1 MRKTFQQKIAMME
14 QTLST
19 KNLQWYPLANKK
31 EDSHCVGLSSLWVVC
46 FVPICIGAINCNKV
60 VGCFAPS
67 AAFDERCLLQT
78 WRLLTEQNSVVL
90 LTDFAELFE

>member
-31 EDSHCVGLSSLWVVC
+31 EDSHRVGLSSLWVVC
-46 FVPICIGAINCNKV
+46 FVPICIGQSTATK
-60 VGCFAPS
+60 
-67 AAFDERCLLQT
+67 LL
-78 WRLLTEQNSVVL
+78 VVL
-90 LTDFAELFE
+90 HQAPPLMNVAFCKLDVC

>member
-1 MRKTFQQKIAMME
+1 MRKFQQKIAMME

-19 KNLQWYPLANKK
+19 KDLQWQTTLANKK
-31 EDSHCVGLSSLWVVC
+31 EDSHCVGLSSLWVV

-67 AAFDERCLLQT
+67 TAFDERCLLQT
-78 WRLLTEQNSVVL
+78 
-90 LTDFAELFE
+90 

>member
-19 KNLQWYPLANKK
+19 KNLQWQTTLANKK

-46 FVPICIGAINCNKV
+46 FAPICIGAINCNKV

-67 AAFDERCLLQT
+67 TAFDERCLLQT
-78 WRLLTEQNSVVL
+78 
-90 LTDFAELFE
+90 

>member
-19 KNLQWYPLANKK
+19 KNLQWHPLANKK
-31 EDSHCVGLSSLWVVC
+31 EDSHRVGLSSLWVVC

-60 VGCFAPS
+60 V
-67 AAFDERCLLQT
+67 
-78 WRLLTEQNSVVL
+78 VVL
-90 LTDFAELFE
+90 RQAPRLMNVAFCKLDVC